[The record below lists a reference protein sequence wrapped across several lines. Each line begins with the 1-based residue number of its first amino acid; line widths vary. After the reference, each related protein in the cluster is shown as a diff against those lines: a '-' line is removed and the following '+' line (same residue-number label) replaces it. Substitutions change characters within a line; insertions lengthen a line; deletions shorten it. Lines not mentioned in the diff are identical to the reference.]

1 MILALPYPNKLLWP
15 NGRTRNPRAK
25 AAQVKKHRQW
35 AYYAACAEREAMFLL
50 LRSASVPGAIG
61 LHITVHGK
69 RTGPMPDKDNV
80 VASVKAYQDGIAQA
94 LGIDDK
100 HFATPTVEF
109 AATRTGEFVIRV
121 GGAGL

>member
-1 MILALPYPNKLLWP
+1 MIITLPYPHKLLWP

-25 AAQVKKHRQW
+25 AGEVKKHRQW
-35 AYYAACAEREAMFLL
+35 AHYAALAERAAFIAGE
-50 LRSASVPGAIG
+50 SVG

-109 AATRTGEFVIRV
+109 AETRTGEFVIRV
-121 GGAGL
+121 GGADL